1 MINTQNI
8 AKTWWI
14 YESCVSFQASNTHG
28 SAIFR
33 QSPEG
38 FSGSIRQ
45 VQDGLPSR
53 SPFVFFEGADT
64 VRLWYLE
71 YVVLVHRCASSCE
84 SHPWRAAW
92 VSNILSEPLEVS
104 PVSQG
109 KAAMD
114 WQLITTPEDSRLV
127 NSDFGYQGLVSE
139 VKPLGQFR
147 PSRLK
152 ENTTE
157 SRRNFKLLENGWN
170 NSRWESSPFEFF
182 QCNKTCKNTAN
193 PIIRWWLG
201 HSVFFLWLLVSWPV
215 CSQIDAN
222 VSQTSYLHYLAS
234 SVSRNIEHLAAGP
247 HWGMATSG
255 ELRVGVFN
263 EKDCIVKD
271 VLHSDISLPN
281 CYTSCASS
289 NELL

>member
-1 MINTQNI
+1 MNI
-8 AKTWWI
+8 WI
-14 YESCVSFQASNTHG
+14 MCKLPGQQHPWICHIPSKPRRLFRIYSPSPGWPAIKKLICFFWGGWHG
-28 SAIFR
+28 SFMISWICCVGASMCIVLWVASLKSCMSFKYPI
-33 QSPEG
+33 QTPWSFSS
-38 FSGSIRQ
+38 FSGQSCN
-45 VQDGLPSR
+45 GLAIDN
-53 SPFVFFEGADT
+53 E
-64 VRLWYLE
+64 
-71 YVVLVHRCASSCE
+71 
-84 SHPWRAAW
+84 
-92 VSNILSEPLEVS
+92 
-104 PVSQG
+104 
-109 KAAMD
+109 
-114 WQLITTPEDSRLV
+114 TPEDSRLV

-152 ENTTE
+152 ENPTE

-170 NSRWESSPFEFF
+170 TLRWESTVYRTFEFF

-193 PIIRWWLG
+193 PIIGWWLG
-201 HSVFFLWLLVSWPV
+201 HRVFFLSLLVSWPV

-234 SVSRNIEHLAAGP
+234 SVSRNMEHLAAGP

-255 ELRVGVFN
+255 ELRIGVFN

-281 CYTSCASS
+281 CYTSCAISD
-289 NELL
+289 ELL